1 MGCKLGK
8 WQENYKDF
16 NEQEVFILL
25 KTDKNSTTEQWDKR
39 VLNWNLALYI
49 LFLLSTQENNAEDEE
64 RDRLM
69 LLR

>member
-39 VLNWNLALYI
+39 VLN
-49 LFLLSTQENNAEDEE
+49 
-64 RDRLM
+64 
-69 LLR
+69 